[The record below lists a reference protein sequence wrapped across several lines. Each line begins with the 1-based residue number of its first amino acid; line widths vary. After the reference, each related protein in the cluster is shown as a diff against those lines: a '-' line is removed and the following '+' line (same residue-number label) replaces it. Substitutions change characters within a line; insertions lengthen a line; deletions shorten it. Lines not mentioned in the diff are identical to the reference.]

1 MNFQRFKSQSRWWLA
16 GGLSLAV
23 LAFLFVH
30 SRTPQVAE
38 HSRFVDTLRLLKEQ
52 DALSTQ
58 EVLELRFSLL
68 TNYDPLVA
76 TSETLAQAE
85 AALPAEARALY
96 PAAKNSSTLAPEM
109 QPYLDALAEKQQKIE
124 DFKSKNAILK
134 NSLAYLPA
142 LEASL
147 GAECAGSPGAAPAV
161 HDADLLLR
169 QVLVDSLGRR
179 PETRAAAAVLLA
191 KVAAQR
197 SRFPKDAQP
206 DADLLLTHARL
217 VLSQHDAVDSLLT
230 QIVVLPAGP
239 RGEALFRAD
248 QSLAGHRQKSSS
260 VYSLALGVY
269 CALLLACVAVFL
281 GQLNRSARAVRQ
293 ANETLESRVSQRTEA
308 LAASKEAMDA
318 IVDNLRRLMAQI
330 TSGAD
335 TVAGTSGSL
344 SQSSL
349 QTSAAADG
357 IAEAILEVNLSI
369 AQSLKAVDSIT
380 GATARQQQAT
390 ASAHRGMQETEAAVH
405 QVVCSVSRMAAVA
418 QDANQAA
425 RSGSSAVSQT
435 LEGMD
440 RIQQQVVLSTA
451 IAGELGRKSQKIG
464 SVVQTID
471 DIAAQT
477 NLLALNAAIEA
488 ARAGEAGRGFAVVAS
503 EVQKLAERSSSAT
516 REISALIAGIQS
528 EVTDSVRSI
537 EATSAEVMS
546 SVAQSREAGDALAQI
561 QAVACAVAQEVAA
574 VGDTA
579 HLMAA
584 AVQSVQATVQ
594 TVQQATQANGQ
605 TVLELGAAAASVS
618 ERAKNVT
625 QMIGRQS
632 GSIHDI
638 GEAAG
643 RLNDM
648 AVYLNS
654 LVLQFSLNDEA
665 EDRLSS
671 GDGLG
676 SRRTES
682 VLRRA
687 A

>member
-1 MNFQRFKSQSRWWLA
+1 MSFQRVKSRSRWWLT
-16 GGLSLAV
+16 GGLSLAALV
-23 LAFLFVH
+23 FLFAH
-30 SRTPQVAE
+30 SRTPMMAE

-58 EVLELRFSLL
+58 QVLELRFSLL

-76 TSETLAQAE
+76 TSQALAQAE
-85 AALPAEARALY
+85 AALPAQAHVLY
-96 PAAKNSSTLAPEM
+96 PSAKSSVLDLKM
-109 QPYLDALAEKQQKIE
+109 QPYLDALAQKQQKIE
-124 DFKSKNAILK
+124 DFKSQNAILK
-134 NSLAYLPA
+134 NSLAYLPV

-147 GAECAGSPGAAPAV
+147 SAECAGSPAAAPAV

-179 PETRAAAAVLLA
+179 PETRAAAAALLA
-191 KVAAQR
+191 KVAAER
-197 SRFPKDAQP
+197 SRFPKDAQL
-206 DADLLLTHARL
+206 DVDLLLTHARL
-217 VLSQHDAVDSLLT
+217 ILSEHDAVDSLLT
-230 QIVVLPAGP
+230 QIVVLPTGP
-239 RGEALFRAD
+239 RGEALFSAD
-248 QSLAGHRQKSSS
+248 QFLDASRQKSSGL
-260 VYSLALGVY
+260 YSLALGVY
-269 CALLLACVAVFL
+269 CALLLVCVAIFL
-281 GQLNRSARAVRQ
+281 VQLNRSAGAVRQ
-293 ANETLESRVSQRTEA
+293 ANEALESRVSQRTEA
-308 LAASKEAMDA
+308 LAESQRAMDA
-318 IVDNLRRLMAQI
+318 AADNLRRLIAQI
-330 TSGAD
+330 TSGAN

-369 AQSLKAVDSIT
+369 AQSLKAVDLIT

-390 ASAHRGMQETEAAVH
+390 ASAHQGMQETKAAVD
-405 QVVCSVSRMAAVA
+405 QVVCSINRMAAVA
-418 QDANQAA
+418 QEANQAA
-425 RSGSSAVSQT
+425 LSGSSAVSQT
-435 LEGMD
+435 LQGMD
-440 RIQQQVVLSTA
+440 RIQQQVVLSTS

-471 DIAAQT
+471 AIAART

-488 ARAGEAGRGFAVVAS
+488 ARAGDAGRGFAVVAS
-503 EVQKLAERSSSAT
+503 EVRTLAERSGQAT
-516 REISALIAGIQS
+516 REISALILGIQS

-546 SVAQSREAGDALAQI
+546 SVAQSREAADALTQI
-561 QAVACAVAQEVAA
+561 QAVSCSVAQEVAA

-584 AVQSVQATVQ
+584 AVQSVQTTVD

-605 TVLELGAAAASVS
+605 TVLDLGAAAASVA

-625 QMIGRQS
+625 QMIGQQS

-638 GEAAG
+638 REAAV

-648 AVYLNS
+648 AVYLNG
-654 LVLQFSLNDEA
+654 LVLQFSLNDKA
-665 EDRLSS
+665 EDHQLTEAA
-671 GDGLG
+671 GNC
-676 SRRTES
+676 RTEI
-682 VLRRA
+682 VLRQA